1 METAG
6 GTYMSLRI
14 NTNMASINAQRNLD
28 VQQTRNTKA
37 MKALSSGSR
46 INSASDDAAGLAISE
61 KLRAD
66 IRGMGMARQNAE
78 NAVSF
83 IQVGEGGLN
92 EVNNI
97 LVRLRELGIQSAS
110 DTIGDE
116 ERGFLDM
123 EAQHLM
129 EEVDRIAETTKFGQQ
144 NLLNGSQE
152 ELEFQVGIGS
162 DENSTIRFKMDAD
175 ATTSSLGV
183 SGLDFSDK
191 SGARDALDS
200 IDEALVKVGGMRA
213 NFGAIQNRMD
223 SAVRNID
230 VQKESLSTAN
240 SRIRDADIAH
250 ETAELTSSQILQQ
263 ASIGMLAQANTAPS
277 AALRLIG

>member
-1 METAG
+1 
-6 GTYMSLRI
+6 MSLRI

-28 VQQTRNTKA
+28 VQQQRNTKA

-46 INSASDDAAGLAISE
+46 INSAADDAAGLAISE
-61 KLRAD
+61 KLKAD

-116 ERGFLDM
+116 ERGFLNM

-129 EEVDRIAETTKFGQQ
+129 EEVDRIAETTKFGQKS
-144 NLLNGSQE
+144 LLNGSQE

-175 ATTSSLGV
+175 ATSSSLGV
-183 SGLDFSDK
+183 SGLDFADK

-263 ASIGMLAQANTAPS
+263 ASIGMLAQANSAPS
-277 AALRLIG
+277 AALRLLG

>member
-1 METAG
+1 
-6 GTYMSLRI
+6 MSLRI

-123 EAQHLM
+123 EAQQLM

-144 NLLNGSQE
+144 NLLNGSQD

-183 SGLDFSDK
+183 NGLDFSDK

>member
-28 VQQTRNTKA
+28 TQQVRNTKA

-46 INSASDDAAGLAISE
+46 INAAADDAAGLAISE

-116 ERGFLDM
+116 ERGFLDK

-129 EEVDRIAETTKFGQQ
+129 EEVDRIAETTKFGQKS
-144 NLLNGSQE
+144 LLNGSQE

-162 DENSTIRFKMDAD
+162 DENSMIRFTMDAD

-200 IDEALVKVGGMRA
+200 IDEALVRVGGMRA

-240 SRIRDADIAH
+240 SRIRDADIAY
-250 ETAELTSSQILQQ
+250 ETAELTSSNILQQ
-263 ASIGMLAQANTAPS
+263 ASIGMLAQANSAPS
-277 AALRLIG
+277 AALRLLG

>member
-1 METAG
+1 
-6 GTYMSLRI
+6 MSLRI

-28 VQQTRNTKA
+28 VQQQRNTKA

-46 INSASDDAAGLAISE
+46 INSAADDAAGLAISE

-97 LVRLRELGIQSAS
+97 LIRLRELGIQSAS

-129 EEVDRIAETTKFGQQ
+129 EEVDRIAETTKFGQK
-144 NLLNGSQE
+144 NLLNGSE
-152 ELEFQVGIGS
+152 DELEFQVGIGS

-175 ATTSSLGV
+175 ATSGSLGV

-263 ASIGMLAQANTAPS
+263 ASIGMLAQANSAPS

>member
-1 METAG
+1 
-6 GTYMSLRI
+6 MSLRI

-28 VQQTRNTKA
+28 VQQQRNSKATKA
-37 MKALSSGSR
+37 LASGSR

-66 IRGMGMARQNAE
+66 IRGMKMARQNAE

-92 EVNNI
+92 EVSNI

-110 DTIGDE
+110 DTIGDD
-116 ERGFLDM
+116 ERGFLDK

-129 EEVDRIAETTKFGQQ
+129 EEIDRIAETTKFGEK
-144 NLLNGSQE
+144 NLLNGSQN
-152 ELEFQVGIGS
+152 ELEFQVGVGS
-162 DENSTIRFKMDAD
+162 DENSAIRVNIDAD
-175 ATTSSLGV
+175 ATASNLGV

-200 IDEALVKVGGMRA
+200 IDEALLQVGGMRA

-223 SAVRNID
+223 SAVRNLD
-230 VQKESLSTAN
+230 VQGESLSAAN

-263 ASIGMLAQANTAPS
+263 ASVGMLAQANSAPS

>member
-1 METAG
+1 
-6 GTYMSLRI
+6 MSLRI

-110 DTIGDE
+110 DTIGDD
-116 ERGFLDM
+116 ERGFLDK

-129 EEVDRIAETTKFGQQ
+129 EEVDRIAQTTKFGQKS
-144 NLLNGSQE
+144 LLNGSQE
-152 ELEFQVGIGS
+152 ELEFQVGLGN
-162 DENSTIRFKMDAD
+162 DENSTIRFTMDAD

-200 IDEALVKVGGMRA
+200 IDEALTKVGGMRA
-213 NFGAIQNRMD
+213 NFGAVQNRMD

-230 VQKESLSTAN
+230 VQKESLATAN

-263 ASIGMLAQANTAPS
+263 ASIGMLAQANSAPS
-277 AALRLIG
+277 AALRLLG

>member
-1 METAG
+1 
-6 GTYMSLRI
+6 
-14 NTNMASINAQRNLD
+14 MASINAQRNLD
-28 VQQTRNTKA
+28 VQQQRNSKA
-37 MKALSSGSR
+37 MKALASGSR

-66 IRGMGMARQNAE
+66 IRGMQMARKNAE

-92 EVNNI
+92 EVSNI

-110 DTIGDE
+110 DTIGDD
-116 ERGFLDM
+116 ERGFLDT

-129 EEVDRIAETTKFGQQ
+129 EEIDRIAETTKFGEK
-144 NLLNGSQE
+144 NLLNGSQD
-152 ELEFQVGIGS
+152 ELEFQVGVGS
-162 DENSTIRFKMDAD
+162 DDNSSIRFTMDAD
-175 ATTSSLGV
+175 ATTSNLGV
-183 SGLDFSDK
+183 SGMDFSDK

-200 IDEALVKVGGMRA
+200 IDEALLKVGGMRA

-230 VQKESLSTAN
+230 VQNESLSAAN

-263 ASIGMLAQANTAPS
+263 ASIGMLAQANNSTS
-277 AALRLIG
+277 AALSLIG

>member
-1 METAG
+1 METEG
-6 GTYMSLRI
+6 GNYMSLRI

-28 VQQTRNTKA
+28 VQQQRNAKATKA
-37 MKALSSGSR
+37 LASGSR

-66 IRGMGMARQNAE
+66 IRGMKMARQNAE

-92 EVNNI
+92 EVSNI

-110 DTIGDE
+110 DTIGDD
-116 ERGFLDM
+116 ERGFLDK

-129 EEVDRIAETTKFGQQ
+129 QEIDRIAETTKFGEKS
-144 NLLNGSQE
+144 LLNGSQD
-152 ELEFQVGIGS
+152 ELEFQVGVGS
-162 DENSTIRFKMDAD
+162 DENSSIRVSMDAD

-183 SGLDFSDK
+183 SGMDFSDK

-200 IDEALVKVGGMRA
+200 IDDALLKVGGMRA

-230 VQKESLSTAN
+230 VQGESLSAAN

-263 ASIGMLAQANTAPS
+263 ASVGMLAQANSAPA
-277 AALRLIG
+277 AALKLIG

>member
-1 METAG
+1 
-6 GTYMSLRI
+6 MSLRI

-28 VQQTRNTKA
+28 VQQQRNSKATKA
-37 MKALSSGSR
+37 LASGSR

-66 IRGMGMARQNAE
+66 IRGMKMARQNAE

-92 EVNNI
+92 EVSNI

-110 DTIGDE
+110 DTIGDD
-116 ERGFLDM
+116 ERGFLDK

-129 EEVDRIAETTKFGQQ
+129 EEIDRIAETTKFGEK
-144 NLLNGSQE
+144 NLLNGSQN
-152 ELEFQVGIGS
+152 ELEFQVGVGS
-162 DENSTIRFKMDAD
+162 DENSSIRVNMDAD
-175 ATTSSLGV
+175 ATASNLGV

-200 IDEALVKVGGMRA
+200 IDEALLQVGGMRA

-230 VQKESLSTAN
+230 VQGESLSAAN

-263 ASIGMLAQANTAPS
+263 ASVGMLAQANSAPS

>member
-1 METAG
+1 
-6 GTYMSLRI
+6 MSLRI

-28 VQQTRNTKA
+28 VQQQRNTKA
-37 MKALSSGSR
+37 MKALASGSR

-66 IRGMGMARQNAE
+66 IRGMHMARQNAE

-97 LVRLRELGIQSAS
+97 LIRLRELGIQSAS

-116 ERGFLDM
+116 ERGFLDK
-123 EAQHLM
+123 EAQHLL
-129 EEVDRIAETTKFGQQ
+129 EEVDRIAETTRFGEK
-144 NLLNGSQE
+144 NLLNGSQD

-162 DENSTIRFKMDAD
+162 DENSSIRFTMDAD
-175 ATTSSLGV
+175 ARASNLGV

-230 VQKESLSTAN
+230 VQHESLSTAN
-240 SRIRDADIAH
+240 SRIRDADIAF
-250 ETAELTSSQILQQ
+250 ETAELTSSQILQK
-263 ASIGMLAQANTAPS
+263 ASIGMLAQANSAPA
-277 AALRLIG
+277 AALSLIG

>member
-1 METAG
+1 
-6 GTYMSLRI
+6 MSLRI

-28 VQQTRNTKA
+28 VQQQRNTKA

-46 INSASDDAAGLAISE
+46 INSAADDAAGLAISE

-129 EEVDRIAETTKFGQQ
+129 EEVDRIAETTKFGQK
-144 NLLNGSQE
+144 NLLNGSQD

-175 ATTSSLGV
+175 ATSGSLGV

-263 ASIGMLAQANTAPS
+263 ASIGMLAQANSAPS

>member
-1 METAG
+1 
-6 GTYMSLRI
+6 MSLRI

-46 INSASDDAAGLAISE
+46 INSAADDAAGLAISE

-144 NLLNGSQE
+144 NLLNGSQD

-183 SGLDFSDK
+183 SGLDFGDK

-263 ASIGMLAQANTAPS
+263 ASIGMLAQANSAPS